1 MEQIGVPMER
11 EDWNIWFDHE
21 PKCTTKFELHQDINA
36 VSPIDET
43 YDALLPIADIQEP
56 KSPKRGRKRKLNQID
71 LPQTD
76 GQNECCV
83 NGCHNQVHNR
93 LRFNLR
99 VLDDFKSDFIECGWN
114 KICSY
119 HYFSDLYQFKKRQ
132 KKDPS

>member
-21 PKCTTKFELHQDINA
+21 PKCTTKFEIHQDINA

-43 YDALLPIADIQEP
+43 YDTLLPIAEIQE
-56 KSPKRGRKRKLNQID
+56 PKRGRKRKLELE

-76 GQNECCV
+76 GQNECCIS
-83 NGCHNQVHNR
+83 GCNNQVQNR

-99 VLDDFKSDFIECGWN
+99 VLNDFKSDFIECGWN
-114 KICSY
+114 RVCAY
-119 HYFSDLYQFKKRQ
+119 HYFADLYQHKKRQ